1 VRGTDEVATVAK
13 QASLEDRLGVRFQNP
28 ALLEQA
34 LVHSSY
40 VNENPQLR
48 LQSNERLEFLG
59 DAVLGLVVADEL
71 FASYADMDEGKLT
84 EMRAHLV
91 RRDTLA
97 KAARRLRLG
106 NDLQLGRGEEGG
118 GGRARPTNL
127 AHAYE
132 AVVGAI
138 FLDGGLEAARGFVT
152 RSLSAEIE
160 TAGERAFPG
169 DSKSRLQEQSQA
181 RYQTTPQYRLVKAEG
196 PDHARRFTIE
206 VLIAGEVW
214 GRGRGRSKQ
223 DAEKQAARRALERM
237 EAQSNDD
244 PAGTQNPCT

>member
-1 VRGTDEVATVAK
+1 M
-13 QASLEDRLGVRFQNP
+13 RFQNP

-48 LQSNERLEFLG
+48 LESNERLEFLG

-71 FASYADMDEGKLT
+71 FASYEDLDEGKLT
-84 EMRAHLV
+84 ELRAHLV

-97 KAARRLRLG
+97 KAARRLHLG
-106 NDLQLGRGEEGG
+106 QDLQLGRGEEGG

-132 AVVGAI
+132 AVVGAV
-138 FLDGGLEAARGFVT
+138 FLDSGLEEARGFVT
-152 RSLSAEIE
+152 RSLQPEFEI
-160 TAGERAFPG
+160 AADRAFPG
-169 DSKSRLQEQSQA
+169 DPKSRLQELSQA
-181 RYQTTPQYRLVKAEG
+181 HFQTTPQYRLVKAEG

-206 VLIAGEVW
+206 VLIRDEAW

-223 DAEKQAARRALERM
+223 DAEKEAAGHALERM
-237 EAQSNDD
+237 EAEANDD
-244 PAGTQNPCT
+244 QAGTAGTCT

>member
-1 VRGTDEVATVAK
+1 
-13 QASLEDRLGVRFQNP
+13 LEDRIGVRFQNP

-71 FASYADMDEGKLT
+71 FASYHDLDEGKLT
-84 EMRAHLV
+84 ELRAHLV

-106 NDLQLGRGEEGG
+106 QELQLGRGEEGG

-127 AHAYE
+127 SHAYE
-132 AVVGAI
+132 AVVGAV
-138 FLDGGLEAARGFVT
+138 FLDSGLDEARGFVT
-152 RSLSAEIE
+152 RSLQQEFE
-160 TAGERAFPG
+160 TAADRAFPG
-169 DSKSRLQEQSQA
+169 DPKSRLQELSQA
-181 RYQTTPQYRLVKAEG
+181 RFQTTPQYRLVKAEG

-206 VLIAGEVW
+206 VLIRDEAW

-223 DAEKQAARRALERM
+223 DAEKEAARHALERM
-237 EAQSNDD
+237 EAGSNDD
-244 PAGTQNPCT
+244 QAGTAGPCT